1 MVTVSCLQSNYSC
14 LIKVS
19 TKFRG
24 NFLNIWR
31 FLKSVSTN
39 IEHFQHWEGLFRIFF
54 SRNFVDTFSA
64 LLLTEDFNFPGVF
77 QTLLDSSSCQ
87 HAAGQV
93 SSVILDSGRVDQAA
107 RGHTLVFL
115 LLKNIFI
122 LENNISTDCSH
133 KVLLL
138 NLHLLCFC
146 VDLMPILRY
155 KEGERRTEASVLFL
169 VSVESSS

>member
-1 MVTVSCLQSNYSC
+1 MVVGAFN
-14 LIKVS
+14 K
-19 TKFRG
+19 
-24 NFLNIWR
+24 
-31 FLKSVSTN
+31 
-39 IEHFQHWEGLFRIFF
+39 EIF
-54 SRNFVDTFSA
+54 SEYYVPRNVVDTFTV

-77 QTLLDSSSCQ
+77 QTFLDSSSCR
-87 HAAGQV
+87 HPARQV
-93 SSVILDSGRVDQAA
+93 PPVILDSGRVDQAA

-155 KEGERRTEASVLFL
+155 KEGERRTEALVLFL